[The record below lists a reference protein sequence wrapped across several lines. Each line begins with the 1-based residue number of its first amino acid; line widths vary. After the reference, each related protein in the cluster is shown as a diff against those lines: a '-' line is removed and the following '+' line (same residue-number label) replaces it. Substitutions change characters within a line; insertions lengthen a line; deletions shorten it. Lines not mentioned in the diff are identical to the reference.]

1 MLKGIVLGIV
11 LGILL
16 VFAGAYFYFAS
27 GKVPVAT
34 NSPEM
39 PFERKLARIALHA
52 YLEKLPHS
60 SPGVPADES
69 NFLEG
74 AKIYKQNCA
83 PCHSLPGEP
92 RTAIADGMFP
102 RPPQLFR
109 GKGVTDDEAWETVNG
124 GIRMTGM
131 PGFRDHLSETQIWQV
146 SVLLKNADKILPA
159 VKAELAPAA
168 SASAPAQAPCSGACL
183 FLPVDLSQTTGI
195 PSGGHRR
202 SFWEGWD
209 GFGKYP

>member
-16 VFAGAYFYFAS
+16 VLAGTYFYFAS

-52 YLEKLPHS
+52 YLDKLPHS

-92 RTAIADGMFP
+92 RTAIAGGMFP

-109 GKGVTDDEAWETVNG
+109 GKGVTDDETWETYWTVNG

-146 SVLLKNADKILPA
+146 SVLLKNADKIPPA

-168 SASAPAQAPCSGACL
+168 SASAPAQPVASPGSGSAPV
-183 FLPVDLSQTTGI
+183 PVSETPT
-195 PSGGHRR
+195 
-202 SFWEGWD
+202 
-209 GFGKYP
+209 KK